1 MRFKEKGYHCIHLVG
16 SALTE
21 RQEDLLS
28 RHFPKLIL
36 MFDGD
41 EAGLKATED
50 GLLSLGRR
58 VFVKA
63 ISLPACAPIYSPTS
77 HWSLC

>member
-21 RQEDLLS
+21 KQEDLLS

-50 GLLSLGRR
+50 GLRDPE
-58 VFVKA
+58 KCT
-63 ISLPACAPIYSPTS
+63 PAPELDNGTPGC
-77 HWSLC
+77 